1 MAQELATALVL
12 INSDLGLE
20 QQLLRELKKI
30 ENVKEAYFLYGLYD
44 IIARVEGETMEDVRD
59 TVNRKI
65 RHMANITSTITLIV
79 M

>member
-1 MAQELATALVL
+1 VAQELATALVL
-12 INSDLGLE
+12 INSDLGME